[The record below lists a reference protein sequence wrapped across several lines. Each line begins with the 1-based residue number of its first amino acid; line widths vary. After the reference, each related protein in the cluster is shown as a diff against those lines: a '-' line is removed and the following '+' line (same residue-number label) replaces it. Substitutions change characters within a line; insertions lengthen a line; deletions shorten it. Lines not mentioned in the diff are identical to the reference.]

1 MATVIVRSAC
11 VSHGGR
17 RERLLRA
24 GHLACVGRAARLVRP
39 LSEGLNKNLSLSLSV
54 SLIQR
59 WCHTRQFESIYRPF
73 CPAARCWRRSRG
85 PPMDA
90 DPFLISYGITT
101 LELSHA
107 RHQLPPAVLQA
118 RRRQIYTATYR
129 ARHRQKLA
137 ANRERK
143 RHFAPDTDHEKQRKR
158 LMEEMRGATSRRRA
172 ARRQCKHLE
181 SRLWRFWS
189 CHVVYRALVSVQ

>member
-1 MATVIVRSAC
+1 VCAPNT
-11 VSHGGR
+11 
-17 RERLLRA
+17 
-24 GHLACVGRAARLVRP
+24 
-39 LSEGLNKNLSLSLSV
+39 NLSLSLSLSDPEV
-54 SLIQR
+54 GPHAAVR
-59 WCHTRQFESIYRPF
+59 IYLSTVLPGS
-73 CPAARCWRRSRG
+73 ALLARSRG

-158 LMEEMRGATSRRRA
+158 LMEEMRGATNRRRA

>member
-1 MATVIVRSAC
+1 MSSQPYTVVA
-11 VSHGGR
+11 
-17 RERLLRA
+17 
-24 GHLACVGRAARLVRP
+24 P
-39 LSEGLNKNLSLSLSV
+39 
-54 SLIQR
+54 
-59 WCHTRQFESIYRPF
+59 
-73 CPAARCWRRSRG
+73 CWRPDRATAVRVMGTGGEGVNDSRQA
-85 PPMDA
+85 MDA

-107 RHQLPPAVLQA
+107 RQQLAPADLQA

-129 ARHRQKLA
+129 ARHKQKLA

-143 RHFAPDTDHEKQRKR
+143 RHFAPDTDHVRQRKR
-158 LMEEMRGATSRRRA
+158 LIEEMRGAMSRRRA

-189 CHVVYRALVSVQ
+189 CHVVYRALVGVQ